1 MVRKNI
7 EEKVMDKHLIPIT
20 ISEIKKRFPQLIIRP
35 ELELKIAQKKIYLDI
50 RGIELETGIL
60 MKNTEPPSDDEFYSK
75 WYIGMWE
82 IELYKNYSIL
92 VKTLVGVFEDYIDS
106 SVIRDAI
113 YGIEEEELAPIMK
126 YFPEWKTRIRK
137 NLSTESKD
145 RMEFYIK
152 SCGVSEEKAKGMLSN
167 FEKNLERIKE
177 DFPNRLYASPYI
189 NEDHW
194 E

>member
-1 MVRKNI
+1 MVFVYK
-7 EEKVMDKHLIPIT
+7 KVMDKYLIPIT
-20 ISEIKKRFPQLIIRP
+20 ISEIKERFPQLIIKP
-35 ELELKIAQKKIYLDI
+35 ELESKIIKKKIYLDI

-75 WYIGMWE
+75 WCIRMWE

-92 VKTLVGVFEDYIDS
+92 VKTLVSVFEDYIDS

-113 YGIEEEELAPIMK
+113 YRIKEKELAPIMK
-126 YFPEWKTRIRK
+126 YFPEWKNRIRK

-152 SCGVSEEKAKGMLSN
+152 SCSVSEEKAKGMLSI
-167 FEKNLERIKE
+167 FEKKLERIKE
-177 DFPNRLYASPYI
+177 SFPNRLYASPYI
-189 NEDHW
+189 NEEHW
-194 E
+194 G